1 MRGRIAAVLVVSSLV
16 TGCAGARQSG
26 VDSPKVAAT
35 LAVAQTT
42 VDLYNQG
49 AQAAD
54 AARDA
59 SALAAVESGS
69 ALQIH
74 QGLYEVATTLGISAN
89 WDSGYFAQPDVVYAP
104 AFDGYPMWFAAST
117 TDQGK
122 QTAALLLFTR
132 QTSLTPWVLTASPRL
147 AVTTELPAVA
157 IGAEGVAVTADPDE
171 STGLTMNPNE
181 ALTRYADVLGNVN
194 SAYAEDFEDD
204 AFIASARAMQ
214 SASRPANVVFSQT
227 WQAEPVEF
235 ALRLADGGA
244 LVFATLRRIDH
255 YKVVGKGVFAFG
267 SQSAEGAFVSGKIR
281 DSAEAEF
288 VHQVALVFAPDGK
301 PHAIGQYDGITGARG
316 N

>member
-1 MRGRIAAVLVVSSLV
+1 MAAVLVVSSLV
-16 TGCAGARQSG
+16 TGCAGAGQSG

-35 LAVAQTT
+35 FAVAQTT
-42 VDLYNQG
+42 VNLYNHG

-54 AARDA
+54 ATRDA
-59 SALAAVESGS
+59 GALATVESGS

-74 QGLYEVATTLGISAN
+74 QGLYEVATTLDIDAQ
-89 WDSGYFAQPDVVYAP
+89 WASGYFALPDVVFAP

-122 QTAALLLFTR
+122 QTKALLLFTR
-132 QTSLTPWVLTASPRL
+132 QTSLTPWVLAAAPRL

-157 IGAEGVAVTADPDE
+157 IGAEGNAVTADPDD
-171 STGLTMNPNE
+171 SVGLSGSVNQ
-181 ALTRYADVLGNVN
+181 ALTRFADVLGDVN

-214 SASRPANVVFSQT
+214 SASQPANVVFSQT
-227 WQAEPVEF
+227 WQAEPVVF

-255 YKVVGKGVFAFG
+255 YTVVGKGVFAFDP
-267 SQSAEGAFVSGKIR
+267 QSAEGAFVPGKIR
-281 DSAEAEF
+281 DSAEAAF
-288 VHQVALVFAPDGK
+288 VHQVVLVFAPDGK

-316 N
+316 T